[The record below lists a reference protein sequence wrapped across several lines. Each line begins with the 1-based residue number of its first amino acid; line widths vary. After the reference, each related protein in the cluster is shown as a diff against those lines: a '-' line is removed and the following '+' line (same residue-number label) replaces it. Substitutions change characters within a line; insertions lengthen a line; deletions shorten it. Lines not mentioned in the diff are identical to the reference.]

1 MQPMDFVPEE
11 QHDSSQALRA
21 CICLASS
28 IRHEGLGET
37 FESAGPKRPKE
48 HSPGFTRGLPWVN
61 PGLSF
66 LAPSGRG
73 PSDRMNDAK
82 HVLKCLES
90 LGKYPRPSGMVEGR
104 VQPRVAKKS
113 AQLCCPFA
121 ERRRREI
128 TSRVA
133 SVRSTAFFR

>member
-48 HSPGFTRGLPWVN
+48 HSPGFTPGLPWVSPPTGISPEGAARYCEN
-61 PGLSF
+61 RLRTFAPDRGRV
-66 LAPSGRG
+66 LAPSGRNVYFTPTQG
-73 PSDRMNDAK
+73 KPWAK
-82 HVLKCLES
+82 LS
-90 LGKYPRPSGMVEGR
+90 
-104 VQPRVAKKS
+104 
-113 AQLCCPFA
+113 CPFRA
-121 ERRRREI
+121 GPFGPHERR
-128 TSRVA
+128 
-133 SVRSTAFFR
+133 